1 MKKEDRIVRGITSAD
16 VDPQGNVTLWDHG
29 PTEPGPLVEKDSD
42 EYKRLEAEAKA
53 WHQANGDN
61 AVPIVMGQGDA
72 NHAMAVE
79 PYRYSLD
86 PDVPEG
92 EIAAEMK
99 AIAAQRAKDK
109 EVADKRAAD
118 AQAMAD
124 RKQAIGIVLAKRRE
138 ANRFRVEQQRLS
150 DEQAERDRK
159 AAAAKAAEQKV
170 T

>member
-1 MKKEDRIVRGITSAD
+1 MKNEDRTFRGITSAD
-16 VDPQGNVTLWDHG
+16 VNPQGNVTLWDHG
-29 PTEPGPLVEKDSD
+29 PTEPGPDIAPDSD

-53 WHQANGDN
+53 WHQANGNN

-72 NHAMAVE
+72 THAMAVE

-92 EIAAEMK
+92 EIEAEMA
-99 AIAAQRAKDK
+99 AIAEQRAKDK

-124 RKQAIGIVLAKRRE
+124 RKVAIGVVLAKHR
-138 ANRFRVEQQRLS
+138 
-150 DEQAERDRK
+150 
-159 AAAAKAAEQKV
+159 AAEAEARAPKTVQQKFETSVQTDQAAGHEPPKV